1 MYAWVI
7 AAALALPA
15 PAPVAA
21 MDTAPP
27 TQVMALPPALQARLR
42 AEVLADNPSQT
53 RRLDRLADFMFDPQG
68 LGMVYAEDATYSVE
82 QAYAT
87 RTANCLSFTLLFLA
101 LAREAGLDAYPQ
113 EVGETLAWRQHEGVI
128 YRNNHVNAGV
138 RIGGRVFVVDVAGDS
153 IIAKKIPARVSD
165 RRLLA
170 HYYNN
175 LAVNDLEIGKTASAL
190 RNMAT
195 ALELDPDYAPHWSN
209 AGVLH
214 LRDGDAEAAEQ
225 AYTKAL
231 DLDPLDAST
240 LFNMAGLS
248 HRNGDR
254 RREAEF
260 RRRLARVQ
268 QKDPFHHFL
277 QAKDFE
283 RVGDYPRAIEH
294 YRRAI
299 RLHRGEHRFY
309 SALAHAYLQAGDTR
323 RAAKALA
330 SAQAYSDGSTR
341 AAYQSQ
347 LDGLRRVAD

>member
-1 MYAWVI
+1 MYALVI

-15 PAPVAA
+15 PAPVAVA
-21 MDTAPP
+21 DAPR
-27 TQVMALPPALQARLR
+27 TQQVMALPPALQARLH

-53 RRLDRLADFMFDPQG
+53 RRLERLAEFMFDAQG
-68 LGMVYAEDATYSVE
+68 LDMVYQEDATHSVE

-113 EVGETLAWRQHEGVI
+113 EIGETLAWRQHDGVI

-165 RRLLA
+165 QRLLA

-175 LAVNDLEIGKTASAL
+175 LAVDDLAKGKMTSAL
-190 RNMAT
+190 RNMAA
-195 ALELDPDYAPHWSN
+195 ALELDPGYAPHWSN

-214 LRDGDAEAAEQ
+214 LRDGDATAAEQ
-225 AYTKAL
+225 AYTRAL
-231 DLDPLDAST
+231 AIDPLDSSA

-260 RRRLARVQ
+260 RRRLAHVQ
-268 QKDPFHHFL
+268 QRDPFHHFL

-283 RVGDYPRAIEH
+283 RAGDYPHAIEH

-299 RLHRGEHRFY
+299 RLHRGEHRFH

-347 LDGLRRVAD
+347 LDGLRVAD